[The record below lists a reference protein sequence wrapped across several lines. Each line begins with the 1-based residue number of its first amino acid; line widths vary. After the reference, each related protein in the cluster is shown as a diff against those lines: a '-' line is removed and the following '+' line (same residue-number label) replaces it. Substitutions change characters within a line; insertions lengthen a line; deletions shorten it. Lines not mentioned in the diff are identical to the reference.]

1 MDLISIE
8 SQEIIDKIDQELLA
22 YVPAKPLILNQA
34 CEMSLTGGKRIRGL
48 ICSCSCLAVGGTMEV
63 AIPLAV
69 SVELAH
75 AFSLV
80 HDDIVDDDA
89 IRRGKPAIH
98 AELDSKIAVIV
109 GDYIHGTF
117 YRSLHTIFVCV

>member
-1 MDLISIE
+1 
-8 SQEIIDKIDQELLA
+8 
-22 YVPAKPLILNQA
+22 
-34 CEMSLTGGKRIRGL
+34 
-48 ICSCSCLAVGGTMEV
+48 MEV

-80 HDDIVDDDA
+80 HDDIVDDNA

-98 AELDSKIAVIV
+98 AKFDSKIAVIV